1 MKFNKTFL
9 IFGIVFVLLVS
20 SVLAVATAPSSSD
33 VLVEWRMEN
42 SGDTSGNSKD
52 LTTISGATNESTG
65 IIDYCYNFDGSDD
78 YTNIDDA
85 IISSYPFS
93 VNSWA
98 KLSDAAS
105 DGTIFSIA
113 DSSIDKRYFRIG
125 TIGSKWAIERRDTAG
140 AILITNGTT
149 STDWT
154 MVTAVFTSATDV
166 KLYINGVRTATSSL
180 SYTLPAAYNR
190 VKLGVIAD
198 SSPYLFWNGLID
210 EVLVL
215 SSSLTTN
222 EIDYLYNEGSPGSA
236 QQYPFISS
244 VGVESLETN
253 ILFEQSS
260 SVDINSNTYQLIE
273 SQTFVPLNS
282 SNSSISA
289 TIEVETL
296 KDLDMQCKIL
306 INGVDYDTETNRSF
320 DSASI
325 GNLYLVSSP
334 FMINSSVNYTAS
346 LYCRRTSINGRIRID
361 KSVGIASLFL
371 SSTTG
376 KEINYKYMNSNLEIT
391 SSSYQLLANTSFL
404 TSNISSIGLSRNL
417 VFDGQIGYNYEDAG
431 TIELYSVVN
440 GVTSPIFNRYG
451 GAGTSG
457 SGGNFNIVYNVSNET
472 SVPILIYGKSTS
484 SNGDVDVKL
493 YIKEMILHVGESNS
507 TSLNGT
513 SLTSTSWA
521 TAKTITINNTHALG
535 DLVVKSSAS
544 TISTSGDQTIT
555 YRLNL
560 NGSLSPEYVRS
571 ISNTGSGVSILQYLF
586 KDIGVGVFDAKLEYK
601 VSSGN
606 ALISGGSMKAFISGN
621 IVPTKNNFLV
631 TAKNLWD
638 DASITSFN
646 VSVNDAVF
654 FQSNSSGV
662 AIITG
667 VNPSNITLSATNYF
681 NRTYLNHNTS
691 LDLEA
696 FLYQSVINISIIEQF
711 SLNPISNWTLLN
723 GTTVLV
729 NTTGSSGLFYPSGGL
744 NLENVILSSNMGSF
758 SDRTLTGFNIS
769 VFDNRTITYYI
780 LPTEFNV
787 TAINRV
793 TDAVISNFTIT
804 YSSVN
809 SSHSGEL
816 STTTGSIVFGVINYD
831 TYNITIYADGFAYY
845 ENNIET
851 AINGNGN
858 NEFSLY
864 VTNTLNITF
873 RNEIDNN
880 LITTNVSIE
889 LISDIL
895 SYVNRTD
902 TGNLFLDLLSPQTYT
917 VRYSALGFDERF
929 YYFTLSNRSYNEIT
943 LYLTNASFTNVTA
956 TVYDQNNNLLEGAII
971 NYLKYD
977 ADTNS
982 YILMGMAIT
991 NFEGVTPLPIVLDTE
1006 YYKFQIYYSNILR
1019 TTTIPSYVY
1028 EDEIIFRVILTDL
1041 IGQDFFDEQQIS
1053 GDVSYN
1059 NDTGNAK
1066 FDFSSS
1072 DGLSYP
1078 FCLSVYESSLNN
1090 GKTLLNVTCSTV
1102 NSGTIL
1108 IPLSV
1113 VNGTSY
1119 FLEGTVTRDNVLIV
1133 DSMYIYSND
1142 YIPNKDLFLFVFLL
1156 LSVVFGLM
1164 GLYSLRMSF
1173 ILTPLPLFFGSLMGV
1188 IPIHASITGGL
1199 VLLGIIFAGVIN
1211 NG

>member
-20 SVLAVATAPSSSD
+20 SVLAVATAPTGSNTVSY
-33 VLVEWRMEN
+33 WKMEDLTDATDN
-42 SGDTSGNSKD
+42 GIDLTNTQSVTSGV
-52 LTTISGATNESTG
+52 TG
-65 IIDYCYNFDGSDD
+65 IIDNCFSFDGSKYMKADTSLYTGLDFDD
-78 YTNIDDA
+78 D
-85 IISSYPFS
+85 
-93 VNSWA
+93 
-98 KLSDAAS
+98 
-105 DGTIFSIA
+105 FSISFWLNYDVLGVY
-113 DSSIDKRYFRIG
+113 DSIMGF
-125 TIGSKWAIERRDTAG
+125 RDTVQIDFTSFGSANIIVFKVNDAYDVDSGVLSAG
-140 AILITNGTT
+140 SWYHIVVTRST
-149 STDWT
+149 STGLAMYVNAGTPDT
-154 MVTAVFTSATDV
+154 DATTT
-166 KLYINGVRTATSSL
+166 NPSSDSTGTGL
-180 SYTLPAAYNR
+180 TLGASSGLAANFLDGELDEIAFFNYTL
-190 VKLGVIAD
+190 
-198 SSPYLFWNGLID
+198 SSD
-210 EVLVL
+210 EV
-215 SSSLTTN
+215 T
-222 EIDYLYNEGSPGSA
+222 YLYNTGSPGTI
-236 QQYPFISS
+236 QQYPFGST
-244 VGVESLETN
+244 VESLETN
-253 ILFEQSS
+253 ILFEQSG
-260 SVDINSNTYQLIE
+260 SVQINSNTYQLIE

-282 SNSSISA
+282 SNASISA

-404 TSNISSIGLSRNL
+404 TSNISSTGFSRNL

-472 SVPILIYGKSTS
+472 SVPILIYGKSTG
-484 SNGDVDVKL
+484 SNGDVDFKL

-521 TAKTITINNTHALG
+521 TAKTITINNIHALG

-586 KDIGVGVFDAKLEYK
+586 QDIGVGVFDAKLEYK

-606 ALISGGSMKAFISGN
+606 ALISGGSMKAFVSGN
-621 IVPTKNNFLV
+621 IVPTPNNFLV

-654 FQSNSSGV
+654 FESNSSGV

-711 SLNPISNWTLLN
+711 SLNPMSNWTLLN

-744 NLENVILSSNMGSF
+744 NFENVILSSNMGRF

-769 VFDNRTITYYI
+769 VFDNRTITYSI

-851 AINGNGN
+851 AINGNGT

-873 RNEIDNN
+873 RNEADNN
-880 LITTNVSIE
+880 LITTSVSIE

-895 SYVNRTD
+895 SYVNGTD

-977 ADTNS
+977 TDTNL

-1119 FLEGTVTRDNVLIV
+1119 FLEGTVTRDSVLIV

-1142 YIPNKDLFLFVFLL
+1142 YIPNKDLFLFMFLL
-1156 LSVVFGLM
+1156 LSIVFGLM